1 MTLFESILFGI
12 IQGLTEFLPVSSS
25 GHLAIMQSLF
35 NTSCGEDSLSFSV
48 LLHLG
53 TLVAVFI
60 VYRRDIWELILSFF
74 SLCKKLFKG
83 NRRLSDF
90 TVYERMVVYVI
101 IATLPLFPAV
111 LIDDYIAKLSD
122 YPWVVGIILIF
133 NAMMLFFSDRFAKES
148 RAPEEVKPQNALVV
162 GLVQMCAILPGL
174 SRSGSTI
181 TAGLTQGF
189 HREYAVKFS
198 FILAIPAILG
208 ACVLELPDF
217 ISETVSSGDVKQTMI
232 YLAGAITAMLV
243 GVLAMKLLIFISK
256 KSSFRYFSYYC
267 AAAGVLAIV
276 LPFIIK

>member
-1 MTLFESILFGI
+1 MTIFESILFGI

-25 GHLAIMQSLF
+25 GHLAIMQALF

-60 VYRRDIWELILSFF
+60 VYRKDIWELILSFF

-83 NRRLSDF
+83 KRKLSDF
-90 TVYERMVVYVI
+90 TVYERMVIYVI

-111 LIDDYIAKLSD
+111 LIDDYIANLSN

-133 NAMMLFFSDRFAKES
+133 NAVMLFFSDKFAKEN
-148 RAPEEVKPQNALVV
+148 RAPEEVKPKNALVV

-217 ISETVSSGDVKQTMI
+217 VSETVSSGDIKQTMI
-232 YLAGAITAMLV
+232 YLAGAITAMIV
-243 GVLAMKLLIFISK
+243 GVLAMKLLILISK
-256 KSSFRYFSYYC
+256 KSTFRMFSYYC
-267 AAAGVLAIV
+267 AAAGILAIV
-276 LPFIIK
+276 LPFVIK